1 LIFLCFSCQKEDE
14 KEFTELNENIVFTDS
29 FSPSDWENP
38 TMRKKIEY
46 GDKDIGAYIEK
57 DVTDPRLRQII
68 TLIEKFAESIKNTNV
83 DELKSILSPSAYN
96 SYMLRF
102 SDKSFK
108 EDYILRVAYPDD
120 YLKEVFIV
128 KYKILLKEKSIIGSI
143 EIDFSQKEP
152 IISDFEPEPI
162 NKIFNMD

>member
-1 LIFLCFSCQKEDE
+1 
-14 KEFTELNENIVFTDS
+14 
-29 FSPSDWENP
+29 
-38 TMRKKIEY
+38 
-46 GDKDIGAYIEK
+46 
-57 DVTDPRLRQII
+57 
-68 TLIEKFAESIKNTNV
+68 
-83 DELKSILSPSAYN
+83 
-96 SYMLRF
+96 MLRF